1 MADSLAPYID
11 RLATAKSALDELR
24 PAVEAGEPWPL
35 AEHFGTGP
43 EASWGPPEVLAHLAE
58 MFPYWYHQIGLV
70 VAAADGPIAFGRTQE
85 DASRLAAIEHDR
97 SLPASVL
104 FDRIDAAIDPYAGF
118 LAGLSDV
125 QATTTGLHPTRDEIA
140 IPVML
145 ENLVVGHLEGHVVQ
159 LRETLARR

>member
-1 MADSLAPYID
+1 MAAALAPYID
-11 RLATAKSALDELR
+11 RLATARAAFDDLR

-58 MFPYWYHQIGLV
+58 MLPYWYRQIELV
-70 VAAADGPIAFGRTQE
+70 LAATDGPVAFGRTQ
-85 DASRLAAIEHDR
+85 DDSARLAAIEGDR
-97 SLPASVL
+97 SVPAGVL
-104 FDRIDAAIDPYAGF
+104 FDRIDASIEPYGSL
-118 LAGLSDV
+118 LAGLSDAE
-125 QATTTGLHPTRDEIA
+125 ATTTGLHPTRGEIG

-159 LRETLARR
+159 LRTALEAR